1 MFKSGKLWLL
11 LAALILLLLAIWQLP
26 VADWLQLAV
35 RWIDAHP
42 GWAWIAFIA
51 LYIVVSVLLVPASL
65 LTLAGGALFGLLEG
79 LVVVSVASVCAAVV
93 AFLIGRGFAR
103 DHAQRLVGQM
113 PRFMALDKA
122 IGERGFL
129 VVLLTRLSPVFPFG
143 LQNYAYSVTVVK
155 LRDYTLA
162 SWIGMIPGTI
172 MYVYFGS
179 VARSLAAVF
188 SGEVEA
194 GSAGRIFFVIGLI
207 ATVVVTVLVTR
218 MATRI
223 LKQDILHEPEQN
235 PTQPADQEADHE

>member
-1 MFKSGKLWLL
+1 MFKSRKLWLL
-11 LAALILLLLAIWQLP
+11 LAAVALLLLLIWLLP
-26 VADWLQLAV
+26 VAAWLQLAV
-35 RWIDAHP
+35 RWIEAHP
-42 GWAWIAFIA
+42 GWSWFAFIA
-51 LYIVVSVLLVPASL
+51 LYIVVAVLLLPASL
-65 LTLAGGALFGLLEG
+65 LTLAAGALFGLLHG
-79 LVVVSVASVCAAVV
+79 VIIVSIASVLAAVV
-93 AFLIGRGFAR
+93 AFLIGRDFAR

-113 PRFMALDKA
+113 PKFMALDRA
-122 IGERGFL
+122 IAERGFL

-143 LQNYAYSVTVVK
+143 LQNYAYSVTAVT

-179 VARSLAAVF
+179 VAHSLAAIF
-188 SGEVEA
+188 SGEVEV

-223 LKQDILHEPEQN
+223 LKQDILDEPEQ
-235 PTQPADQEADHE
+235 QPGQQADD

>member
-1 MFKSGKLWLL
+1 MYKSNKLWLVL
-11 LAALILLLLAIWQLP
+11 LALALLLLAVWQLP
-26 VADWLQLAV
+26 VKHWLELAIA
-35 RWIDAHP
+35 WIELHP
-42 GWAWIAFIA
+42 GWSWLAYIA

-65 LTLAGGALFGLLEG
+65 LTLAAGALFGLLQG
-79 LVVVSVASVCAAVV
+79 VIVVSLASVAAAVV

-103 DHAQRLVGQM
+103 EHALKLVQKM
-113 PRFMALDKA
+113 PKFLALDRA
-122 IGERGFL
+122 IAEKGFL

-143 LQNYAYSVTVVK
+143 LQNYAYSVTAVK

-179 VARSLAAVF
+179 LARSLAAIF
-188 SGEVEA
+188 NGEVEV
-194 GSAGRIFFVIGLI
+194 GSAGRLFFIIGLI

-223 LKQDILHEPEQN
+223 LKQDLLHEPEPN
-235 PTQPADQEADHE
+235 